1 MPNVKVEIG
10 LDLGQKDPD
19 AFTLNDSIKGVLD
32 NTSYTLGG
40 PKFVDITN
48 RLLSATTRRGKS
60 QGLDRIDAGIASLEV
75 SNNDRLFDPVY
86 AAGTYFG
93 QLIPRREIRISGN
106 DYPVLYGFIDDF
118 DITYDPSGQSRVRID
133 LSDALSVLANSEL
146 AEDTPPSELSG
157 ARINRILDLPEV
169 DWAADK
175 REIDTGNTLMLDTTI
190 PENTGTLEYLQL
202 VASSESGTLFLS
214 KDGKIVF
221 TARNSVPN
229 VVNLSFSDEET
240 VPGFTTIPFSD
251 LRIVYGSE
259 NLYNRIVLEN
269 SDVIPETA
277 IAEDLDSQTLYGV
290 RVLSLT
296 GLLVQEPADLQFL
309 ADFLLARFKEPQYRF
324 EAVTVVLDTLSE
336 ANQDNLFDLEI
347 GDIVQV
353 RFTPSGI
360 PPAIEQ
366 YSRIIGISHDW
377 NSVEK
382 RITLQLERL
391 DFAIFILDSPVLGT
405 LDDDRLGY

>member
-277 IAEDLDSQTLYGV
+277 IAEDLDSQALYGV

-336 ANQDNLFDLEI
+336 AKQDNLFDLEI